1 VSYGVWYVLDQELGR
16 GLVAQIV
23 SLGAG
28 LGAGAVVY
36 AAAITALRIPEAHQI
51 WRLLRRE
58 S

>member
-1 VSYGVWYVLDQELGR
+1 VSYGVWYVLDHEFGR

-36 AAAITALRIPEAHQI
+36 AAGITALRIPEAHQI